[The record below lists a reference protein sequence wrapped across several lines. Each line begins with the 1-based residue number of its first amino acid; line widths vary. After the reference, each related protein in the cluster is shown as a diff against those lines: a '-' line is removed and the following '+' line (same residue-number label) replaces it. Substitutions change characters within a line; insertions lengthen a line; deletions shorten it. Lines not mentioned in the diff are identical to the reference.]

1 MIAAEVELDSEYG
14 RHWEMVKWCN
24 TYIGNQAIWKDNV
37 NRHNPW
43 TVDHRFGNQIFYFAE
58 EKYATMFKLRWL

>member
-1 MIAAEVELDSEYG
+1 MIAAEVELDVDVRQYMEV
-14 RHWEMVKWCN
+14 VKWCN

-37 NRHNPW
+37 NKHNPW
-43 TVDHRFGNQIFYFAE
+43 TVDAPFRCYTFYFAE